1 MFKLY
6 LRMIAHWFS
15 QTRLSNEKR
24 AHTHTQS
31 RQSTRSTPRARAP
44 PQRRRRTPSREG
56 RATATAN
63 PKQSPS
69 AHPSAARLQRAHR
82 AHAPSRARHVRQR
95 YLCANPR
102 PCRAPSHPAST
113 TRPPRARHAIDRA
126 RHPHRAPSIHHSV
139 AVARARDER
148 TRVYAPSAGAFTV
161 LRRVRRPNVLVSH
174 GFVSVACVIK
184 ADATTTT
191 DGASRVRG

>member
-1 MFKLY
+1 MKNA
-6 LRMIAHWFS
+6 R
-15 QTRLSNEKR
+15 T
-24 AHTHTQS
+24 HTHNRVSQ
-31 RQSTRSTPRARAP
+31 RVLHHARA
-44 PQRRRRTPSREG
+44 QRRRRTPSREG